1 MMDRLAELRRQ
12 RSLISEHLA
21 WLDREID
28 QIEQETT
35 RSAALSPSPSEAPA
49 PLITPTEAIAGTL
62 SPVRTEPVLTAPGP
76 AVGSAAGVA
85 LPDPEILLEEFRA
98 PPSAV
103 KRDVRQGCLLY
114 FVGALVL
121 LGIGVAILYFT
132 IGSR

>member
-1 MMDRLAELRRQ
+1 MDRLAELRRQ
-12 RSLISEHLA
+12 RSLVSEHLA

-28 QIEQETT
+28 RIEQDTT
-35 RSAALSPSPSEAPA
+35 RSAAPSPSPGEAPA
-49 PLITPTEAIAGTL
+49 TLITPTEAIAGNL
-62 SPVRTEPVLTAPGP
+62 SPVRTEPALTASGP
-76 AVGSAAGVA
+76 AVGPAADVT

-98 PPSAV
+98 PPGAV